1 MKSIILFNIVSI
13 RPEDGRMIW
22 MNFTGDVF
30 KDENGRAKTMAGTG
44 VDITKL
50 KEAELK
56 AESADRAKSEFLAN
70 MSHEIRTPM
79 NGIMGVCDL
88 LMHHDLR
95 PEDQELLNII
105 QRSGSALLT
114 IINDI
119 LDFSKIESG
128 QMEINPE
135 PFNLKD
141 SIEDVTALLASA
153 KKDNGVA
160 VLVRYQP
167 DMPSS
172 FIGDGGRIRQIITNI
187 LGNVLKFT
195 EVGHILVDVS
205 GSTEDEISTLT
216 FSVTDTGI
224 GIPADKIGLIFDKF
238 RQADGSTTR
247 RFGGTGLGLTIAR
260 SFIRLMD
267 GELMVES
274 EIGKGST
281 FSFTIDLPVHQEA
294 KRQSKQALSQKK
306 LNILVVDDSSVN
318 RDILKEMMQHW
329 GWSCVTAPSAKAELA
344 LLQKADQRN
353 IKLDLVILDYQ
364 MPEHDGRDFL
374 AALRKHSKFDH
385 IPVLVLSSVDSA
397 DLSRRMKDL
406 GAASF
411 MTKPPRSSVLFDTI
425 NNVVHGQTL
434 KAMNLNSTAGIAGV
448 TREEN
453 HINAQDILPPDE
465 LNEVEVLIAEDNEVN
480 QMFIRHA
487 MTELGY
493 SFKIVDNGKQAIEK
507 WQLLSP
513 KVILMDISMPEIN
526 GFEATQTI
534 RDIERTQSLAR
545 TPIIAFTAHAMGGDK
560 KKCLERDM
568 DDYMTKPIALTK
580 LKACIEKW
588 ITPQNQSMAM

>member
-13 RPEDGRMIW
+13 RPEDGSMIW

-153 KKDNGVA
+153 KKDNGVD

-187 LGNVLKFT
+187 LGNALKFT

-224 GIPADKIGLIFDKF
+224 GISADKIDLIFDKF

-329 GWSCVTAPSAKAELA
+329 GWSCVTAPSAKAGLA

-364 MPEHDGRDFL
+364 MPEHDGR
-374 AALRKHSKFDH
+374 A
-385 IPVLVLSSVDSA
+385 V
-397 DLSRRMKDL
+397 
-406 GAASF
+406 
-411 MTKPPRSSVLFDTI
+411 
-425 NNVVHGQTL
+425 
-434 KAMNLNSTAGIAGV
+434 
-448 TREEN
+448 
-453 HINAQDILPPDE
+453 
-465 LNEVEVLIAEDNEVN
+465 
-480 QMFIRHA
+480 
-487 MTELGY
+487 
-493 SFKIVDNGKQAIEK
+493 
-507 WQLLSP
+507 
-513 KVILMDISMPEIN
+513 
-526 GFEATQTI
+526 
-534 RDIERTQSLAR
+534 
-545 TPIIAFTAHAMGGDK
+545 
-560 KKCLERDM
+560 
-568 DDYMTKPIALTK
+568 
-580 LKACIEKW
+580 
-588 ITPQNQSMAM
+588 